1 MSEYISRDELLKIR
15 PFTCYMGLSVSEYD
29 EGFLDCADEA
39 REAIKNL
46 PEKDILDIDKALEWL
61 TGYII
66 KDDKEVYTNGTDL
79 VPLFR
84 VKQALKEKAYNG
96 LCEGIVI

>member
-1 MSEYISRDELLKIR
+1 MSDYIKRDELLKIR
-15 PFTCYMGLSVSEYD
+15 PFTCYMVLSVCQYDEYD
-29 EGFLDCADEA
+29 EGFLDCAEAA

-96 LCEGIVI
+96 LCER